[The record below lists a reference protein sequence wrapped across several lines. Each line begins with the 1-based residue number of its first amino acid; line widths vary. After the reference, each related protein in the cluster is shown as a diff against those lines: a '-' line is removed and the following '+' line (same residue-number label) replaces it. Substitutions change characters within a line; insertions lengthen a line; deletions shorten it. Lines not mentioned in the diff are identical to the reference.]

1 MISEPL
7 WLNAEDVIIINR
19 RIVERTAEPHR
30 LLNASALEGA
40 LGRPV
45 NAFLYGGADDI
56 VVLASRLLFGIAH
69 NHPFIQGNKRTGFH
83 AALVFLRWNGYRLA
97 APPEEETVGLMITE
111 VLNREMTEDQ
121 FVERI
126 RPYVESSPTTG

>member
-7 WLNAEDVIIINR
+7 WLSAEDVIIINK
-19 RIVERTAEPHR
+19 RIVERTAEPYR
-30 LLNASALEGA
+30 LLNPSALEGA
-40 LGRPV
+40 LRRPV
-45 NAFLYGGADDI
+45 NEFLYGGGDI

-83 AALVFLRWNGYRLA
+83 AALIFLRWNGYRLV
-97 APPEEETVGLMITE
+97 APTEEETVGLMITD
-111 VLNREMTEDQ
+111 VLNHEVSEDQ